1 MKKDKMNEVCSLAVE
16 FVQEFKELPVD
27 DYMRIKLIMLEDNK
41 TTVTQA
47 NEGQGTPQTNERMF
61 TQDEVN
67 RIVQDRLARVKVANE
82 PDQRELDLQSRELAL
97 YARERI
103 EENGLDKT
111 LADELK
117 GMDKATIDKCLK
129 ILAPYAKKASEP
141 ILNAVG
147 PTAGGAQSE
156 SDAIRK
162 AMGLK

>member
-1 MKKDKMNEVCSLAVE
+1 MSEQNVTTGSSQ
-16 FVQEFKELPVD
+16 QEPQAQQTGTQGEGG
-27 DYMRIKLIMLEDNK
+27 K
-41 TTVTQA
+41 T
-47 NEGQGTPQTNERMF
+47 F
-61 TQDEVN
+61 TQEEVN
-67 RIVQDRLARVKVANE
+67 RIVQERLARAKTAQE
-82 PDQRELDLQSRELAL
+82 PDVRELELEKRENAIYL
-97 YARERI
+97 REQI
-103 EENGLDKT
+103 ATQGLSDTLLEEMQ
-111 LADELK
+111 

>member
-1 MKKDKMNEVCSLAVE
+1 MNEQNVTTGVSQ
-16 FVQEFKELPVD
+16 QEPAQQ
-27 DYMRIKLIMLEDNK
+27 
-41 TTVTQA
+41 TATQG
-47 NEGQGTPQTNERMF
+47 EKMF
-61 TQDEVN
+61 TQDDVN
-67 RIVQDRLARVKVANE
+67 RIVKERLARAKTVQE
-82 PDQRELDLQSRELAL
+82 PDTRELELEKRENAL
-97 YARERI
+97 YLREQVTA
-103 EENGLDKT
+103 NGLSED
-111 LADELK
+111 LLEEMK

>member
-1 MKKDKMNEVCSLAVE
+1 MSEQNV
-16 FVQEFKELPVD
+16 
-27 DYMRIKLIMLEDNK
+27 
-41 TTVTQA
+41 TTDGSQQGTQA
-47 NEGQGTPQTNERMF
+47 QQTGTQGEGGKTF
-61 TQDEVN
+61 TQEEVN
-67 RIVQDRLARVKVANE
+67 RIVQERLARAKTTAQGA
-82 PDQRELDLQSRELAL
+82 DARELELEKRENAIYL
-97 YARERI
+97 REQI
-103 EENGLDKT
+103 ATQGLPDTLLEEMQ
-111 LADELK
+111 

>member
-1 MKKDKMNEVCSLAVE
+1 MSEQNATTGVSQQEPQ
-16 FVQEFKELPVD
+16 VQQTGTQGEGG
-27 DYMRIKLIMLEDNK
+27 K
-41 TTVTQA
+41 T
-47 NEGQGTPQTNERMF
+47 F
-61 TQDEVN
+61 TQEEGN
-67 RIVQDRLARVKVANE
+67 RIVQERLARAKTAQE
-82 PDQRELDLQSRELAL
+82 PDARELELEKRENAIYL
-97 YARERI
+97 REQI
-103 EENGLDKT
+103 ATQGLPDTLLEEMQ
-111 LADELK
+111 

>member
-1 MKKDKMNEVCSLAVE
+1 MSEQNVTTGSSQ
-16 FVQEFKELPVD
+16 QEPQAQQTGTQGEGG
-27 DYMRIKLIMLEDNK
+27 K
-41 TTVTQA
+41 T
-47 NEGQGTPQTNERMF
+47 F
-61 TQDEVN
+61 TQEEVN
-67 RIVQDRLARVKVANE
+67 RIVQERLARAKTAQE
-82 PDQRELDLQSRELAL
+82 PDARELELEKRENAIYL
-97 YARERI
+97 REQI
-103 EENGLDKT
+103 ATQGLPDTLLEEMQ
-111 LADELK
+111 

>member
-1 MKKDKMNEVCSLAVE
+1 MSEQNVTTGSSR
-16 FVQEFKELPVD
+16 QEPQAQQTGTQGEGG
-27 DYMRIKLIMLEDNK
+27 K
-41 TTVTQA
+41 T
-47 NEGQGTPQTNERMF
+47 F
-61 TQDEVN
+61 TQEEVN
-67 RIVQDRLARVKVANE
+67 RIVQERLARAKTAQE
-82 PDQRELDLQSRELAL
+82 PDVRELELEKRENAIYL
-97 YARERI
+97 REQI
-103 EENGLDKT
+103 ATQGLSDTLLEEMQ
-111 LADELK
+111 

>member
-1 MKKDKMNEVCSLAVE
+1 MSEQNATTGVSQQEPQ
-16 FVQEFKELPVD
+16 VQQTGTQGEGG
-27 DYMRIKLIMLEDNK
+27 K
-41 TTVTQA
+41 T
-47 NEGQGTPQTNERMF
+47 F
-61 TQDEVN
+61 TQEEVN
-67 RIVQDRLARVKVANE
+67 RIVQERLARAKTAQE
-82 PDQRELDLQSRELAL
+82 PDARELELEKRENAIYL
-97 YARERI
+97 REQI
-103 EENGLDKT
+103 ATQGLPDTLLEEMQ
-111 LADELK
+111 

>member
-1 MKKDKMNEVCSLAVE
+1 MSEQDVTAGVSQQEPQ
-16 FVQEFKELPVD
+16 VQQTGTQGEGG
-27 DYMRIKLIMLEDNK
+27 K
-41 TTVTQA
+41 T
-47 NEGQGTPQTNERMF
+47 F
-61 TQDEVN
+61 TQEEVN
-67 RIVQDRLARVKVANE
+67 RIVQERLARAKTAQE
-82 PDQRELDLQSRELAL
+82 PDARELELEKRENAIYL
-97 YARERI
+97 REQI
-103 EENGLDKT
+103 ATQGLPDTLLEEMQ
-111 LADELK
+111 

>member
-1 MKKDKMNEVCSLAVE
+1 MSEQNVTTGSSQ
-16 FVQEFKELPVD
+16 QEPQAQQTGTQGEGG
-27 DYMRIKLIMLEDNK
+27 K
-41 TTVTQA
+41 T
-47 NEGQGTPQTNERMF
+47 F
-61 TQDEVN
+61 TQEEVN
-67 RIVQDRLARVKVANE
+67 RIVQERLARAKTAQE
-82 PDQRELDLQSRELAL
+82 PDARELELEKRENAIYL
-97 YARERI
+97 REQI
-103 EENGLDKT
+103 ATQGLSDTLLEEMQ
-111 LADELK
+111 

>member
-1 MKKDKMNEVCSLAVE
+1 MSEQNATTGVSQ
-16 FVQEFKELPVD
+16 QEPQAQQTGTQGEGG
-27 DYMRIKLIMLEDNK
+27 K
-41 TTVTQA
+41 T
-47 NEGQGTPQTNERMF
+47 F
-61 TQDEVN
+61 TQEEVN
-67 RIVQDRLARVKVANE
+67 RIVQERLARAKTAQE
-82 PDQRELDLQSRELAL
+82 PDARELELEKRENAIYL
-97 YARERI
+97 REQI
-103 EENGLDKT
+103 ATQGLPDTLLEEMQ
-111 LADELK
+111 

>member
-1 MKKDKMNEVCSLAVE
+1 MSEQNATTGVSQQEPQ
-16 FVQEFKELPVD
+16 VQQTGTQGEGG
-27 DYMRIKLIMLEDNK
+27 K
-41 TTVTQA
+41 T
-47 NEGQGTPQTNERMF
+47 F
-61 TQDEVN
+61 TQEEVN
-67 RIVQDRLARVKVANE
+67 RIVQERLARAKTAQE
-82 PDQRELDLQSRELAL
+82 PDARELELEKRENAIYL
-97 YARERI
+97 REQI
-103 EENGLDKT
+103 ATQGLPDTILEEMQ
-111 LADELK
+111 

>member
-1 MKKDKMNEVCSLAVE
+1 MSEQNV
-16 FVQEFKELPVD
+16 
-27 DYMRIKLIMLEDNK
+27 
-41 TTVTQA
+41 TTGVSQQKPAQQTATQG
-47 NEGQGTPQTNERMF
+47 EKMF
-61 TQDEVN
+61 TQDDVN
-67 RIVQDRLARVKVANE
+67 RIVKERLARAKTVQE
-82 PDQRELDLQSRELAL
+82 PDTRELELEKRENAL
-97 YARERI
+97 YLREQVTA
-103 EENGLDKT
+103 NGLSED
-111 LADELK
+111 LLEEMK

>member
-1 MKKDKMNEVCSLAVE
+1 MSEQNATTGVSQQEPQ
-16 FVQEFKELPVD
+16 VQQTGTQGEGG
-27 DYMRIKLIMLEDNK
+27 K
-41 TTVTQA
+41 T
-47 NEGQGTPQTNERMF
+47 F
-61 TQDEVN
+61 TQEEVN
-67 RIVQDRLARVKVANE
+67 RIVQERLARAKAAQE
-82 PDQRELDLQSRELAL
+82 PDARELELEKRENAIYL
-97 YARERI
+97 REQI
-103 EENGLDKT
+103 ATQGLPDTLLEEMQ
-111 LADELK
+111 

>member
-1 MKKDKMNEVCSLAVE
+1 MSEQNATTGVSQQEPAQQTATQVE
-16 FVQEFKELPVD
+16 K
-27 DYMRIKLIMLEDNK
+27 
-41 TTVTQA
+41 
-47 NEGQGTPQTNERMF
+47 MF
-61 TQDEVN
+61 TQDDVN
-67 RIVQDRLARVKVANE
+67 RIVKERLARAKTVQE
-82 PDQRELDLQSRELAL
+82 PDTRELELEKRENAL
-97 YARERI
+97 YLREQVTA
-103 EENGLDKT
+103 NGLSED
-111 LADELK
+111 LLEEMK

>member
-1 MKKDKMNEVCSLAVE
+1 MSEQNVTTGSSQ
-16 FVQEFKELPVD
+16 QEPQAQQTGTQGEGG
-27 DYMRIKLIMLEDNK
+27 K
-41 TTVTQA
+41 T
-47 NEGQGTPQTNERMF
+47 F
-61 TQDEVN
+61 TQEEVN
-67 RIVQDRLARVKVANE
+67 RIVQERLARAKTAQE
-82 PDQRELDLQSRELAL
+82 PDARELELEKRENAIYL
-97 YARERI
+97 REQIATHRLPDTLL
-103 EENGLDKT
+103 EEMQ
-111 LADELK
+111 

>member
-1 MKKDKMNEVCSLAVE
+1 MSEQNVTTGSSQ
-16 FVQEFKELPVD
+16 QEPQAQQTGTQGEGG
-27 DYMRIKLIMLEDNK
+27 K
-41 TTVTQA
+41 T
-47 NEGQGTPQTNERMF
+47 F
-61 TQDEVN
+61 TQEEVN
-67 RIVQDRLARVKVANE
+67 RIVQERLARAKTAQE
-82 PDQRELDLQSRELAL
+82 PD
-97 YARERI
+97 AREI
-103 EENGLDKT
+103 ELENRENAIYLREQIATQGLSDT
-111 LADELK
+111 LLEEMQ